1 MLEYSISG
9 YGLMSD
15 TGHTDT
21 GGNDLKTWIA
31 SHIARRMKTAGL
43 TRTAGLMGLK
53 RSDLPAVP
61 HGGLNGYSVER
72 PARCLPAS
80 GDEARLTVKE
90 VDGSED
96 FLVPED
102 AWPMLTRPC

>member
-9 YGLMSD
+9 YGLMS
-15 TGHTDT
+15 DT

-61 HGGLNGYSVER
+61 HGRLNGCSVER
-72 PARCLPAS
+72 PACCLPAS
-80 GDEARLTVKE
+80 GDEARLTAKE

-96 FLVPED
+96 FLALED
-102 AWPMLTRPC
+102 AWPMLTPAHADPR